1 MALAPF
7 WMDNL
12 FSDGPSSFIE
22 ALQKSKRFRAA
33 LAKAEGA
40 YLEAQD
46 TFENN
51 PGICGVGPE
60 QAACRALLDSMG
72 LSFTE

>member
-1 MALAPF
+1 MALPPF
-7 WMDNL
+7 WMDDL
-12 FSDGPSSFIE
+12 FSGGPSSFME
-22 ALQKSKRFRAA
+22 ALEKSKRFRAA

-46 TFENN
+46 TIDNN

-60 QAACRALLDSMG
+60 QAACRALLDSIG
-72 LSFTE
+72 LSIND